1 MKKNLKN
8 LWGKRIFSSFLSISF
23 LLSGI
28 SPAFNVSAASPA
40 SVPDT
45 LTLKE
50 SAGVCSGNSVAFN
63 VRSNAFNSSKLKFYQ
78 DMLVAVI
85 QRQMLPPNLVHQM
98 QLRQKTGL
106 TSLIYFTEIVNRSL
120 VPAITAQEWKL
131 CVILRSLNIIT
142 LVKYPIM
149 NIRAVMYG
157 IFIATALIIVIHL
170 VMQIQIS
177 VKNYMNIIW
186 HSTRAVATKKAGIP
200 ATKVQQTALNLWKI
214 IQIKMSFG
222 LF

>member
-1 MKKNLKN
+1 M
-8 LWGKRIFSSFLSISF
+8 
-23 LLSGI
+23 
-28 SPAFNVSAASPA
+28 
-40 SVPDT
+40 
-45 LTLKE
+45 
-50 SAGVCSGNSVAFN
+50 
-63 VRSNAFNSSKLKFYQ
+63 
-78 DMLVAVI
+78 AVI

-157 IFIATALIIVIHL
+157 ISIATALIIAIHL

-186 HSTRAVATKKAGIP
+186 HSIRAAAIKKAGIGVI
-200 ATKVQQTALNLWKI
+200 KVQLTASSLLKI
-214 IQIKMSFG
+214 IQRRMSFG

>member
-1 MKKNLKN
+1 M
-8 LWGKRIFSSFLSISF
+8 
-23 LLSGI
+23 
-28 SPAFNVSAASPA
+28 
-40 SVPDT
+40 
-45 LTLKE
+45 
-50 SAGVCSGNSVAFN
+50 
-63 VRSNAFNSSKLKFYQ
+63 
-78 DMLVAVI
+78 AVI

-157 IFIATALIIVIHL
+157 IFIATALIIVILL

>member
-1 MKKNLKN
+1 
-8 LWGKRIFSSFLSISF
+8 
-23 LLSGI
+23 
-28 SPAFNVSAASPA
+28 
-40 SVPDT
+40 
-45 LTLKE
+45 
-50 SAGVCSGNSVAFN
+50 
-63 VRSNAFNSSKLKFYQ
+63 
-78 DMLVAVI
+78 
-85 QRQMLPPNLVHQM
+85 MLPPNLVHQM

-186 HSTRAVATKKAGIP
+186 LSIQAAAIKKAGIGVI
-200 ATKVQQTALNLWKI
+200 KVQLTALSLLKI
-214 IQIKMSFG
+214 IQRRMSFG

>member
-78 DMLVAVI
+78 DI
-85 QRQMLPPNLVHQM
+85 PPNLVHQM
-98 QLRQKTGL
+98 QPRQKTGL

-142 LVKYPIM
+142 LGKYPIM
-149 NIRAVMYG
+149 NIKAIMYG
-157 IFIATALIIVIHL
+157 TFIEAASITAIL
-170 VMQIQIS
+170 
-177 VKNYMNIIW
+177 
-186 HSTRAVATKKAGIP
+186 
-200 ATKVQQTALNLWKI
+200 
-214 IQIKMSFG
+214 
-222 LF
+222 

>member
-1 MKKNLKN
+1 M
-8 LWGKRIFSSFLSISF
+8 
-23 LLSGI
+23 
-28 SPAFNVSAASPA
+28 
-40 SVPDT
+40 
-45 LTLKE
+45 
-50 SAGVCSGNSVAFN
+50 
-63 VRSNAFNSSKLKFYQ
+63 
-78 DMLVAVI
+78 AVI
-85 QRQMLPPNLVHQM
+85 QRQMLPPNLAHQM

-120 VPAITAQEWKL
+120 VLAITAQEWKL
-131 CVILRSLNIIT
+131 CVILRLLNIIT

-157 IFIATALIIVIHL
+157 IFIATALIIVILL

-186 HSTRAVATKKAGIP
+186 HSIRAVATKKAGIP

>member
-1 MKKNLKN
+1 M
-8 LWGKRIFSSFLSISF
+8 
-23 LLSGI
+23 
-28 SPAFNVSAASPA
+28 
-40 SVPDT
+40 
-45 LTLKE
+45 
-50 SAGVCSGNSVAFN
+50 
-63 VRSNAFNSSKLKFYQ
+63 
-78 DMLVAVI
+78 AVI

-157 IFIATALIIVIHL
+157 ISIATALIIAIHL

-186 HSTRAVATKKAGIP
+186 HSIRAAATKKAGIP